1 MSEPFVP
8 TWRDNAL
15 CRETDPEAFYPPRG
29 GSARPAKQVCGR
41 CLVRADCLSDALSC
55 PANDDHGIR
64 GGLSERERIA
74 LRRQRAGR
82 LAPVV
87 DLPLPAVAERT
98 DIGEAA

>member
-8 TWRDNAL
+8 TWRDNAV

-29 GSARPAKQVCGR
+29 GSARPAKRICGM
-41 CLVRADCLSDALSC
+41 CSVRADCLTEALSY
-55 PANDDHGIR
+55 PASEDYGIR

-87 DLPLPAVAERT
+87 DLPLPTVAERT
-98 DIGEAA
+98 DIGKAA